1 MADTILVTGG
11 TGVLGGA
18 VTRRL
23 LDDGARV
30 RVLSRRT
37 RRPETVPDRVEWVVG
52 DLATGAG
59 LPEALDGVTAVVHC
73 ASDSRHWKSDIAAAR
88 RLFDVARTTGS
99 PHLVYVSIAGVDRVP
114 YGYYRAKLEVE
125 RLLEASGLPWTVLR
139 ATQFHDLVLTV
150 AQWLAR
156 LPVVLVPAGVRT
168 QPVDV
173 AEVANRLA
181 DLARNAPAGRVPDLG
196 GPEALTAADAVRALL
211 RATGRRRT
219 VVSVPLPGKTMRA
232 VRRGGLLAPGQPVG
246 GSFADFLR
254 HAPLGDRRYGAA
266 QRSVR

>member
-1 MADTILVTGG
+1 MILVTGG
-11 TGVLGGA
+11 TGVLGAA
-18 VTRRL
+18 VVRRL
-23 LDDGARV
+23 LDDGVPV
-30 RVLSRRT
+30 RVLSRRAQ
-37 RRPETVPDRVEWVVG
+37 RSESLPEQVEWAVG

-73 ASDSRHWKSDIAAAR
+73 ASDSRHWNSDVAAAR
-88 RLFDVARTTGS
+88 RLTDAARAAGS
-99 PHLVYVSIAGVDRVP
+99 PHLVYVSIVGVDRVP

-139 ATQFHDLVLTV
+139 ATQFHDLVLVVT
-150 AQWLAR
+150 QWLAR

-173 AEVANRLA
+173 SEVADRLA
-181 DLARNAPAGRVPDLG
+181 DLARHAPAGRVPDLG

-211 RATGRRRT
+211 RATGHRRP

-232 VRRGGLLAPGQPVG
+232 VRRGGLLAPNRRAG
-246 GSFADFLR
+246 GTFADFLR
-254 HAPLGDRRYGAA
+254 RAPLDDRRYGAA
-266 QRSVR
+266 RR